1 MILILKH
8 PFTFIL
14 IRWFNKNE
22 KTIND
27 INIFGCGGGREGGK
41 VVMGEGNEGVRQCH
55 LTEFELFMDQFIML
69 FSPVSLL
76 VTKTHNIA
84 EK

>member
-27 INIFGCGGGREGGK
+27 INIFGCGGRGGRWQWGRGMK
-41 VVMGEGNEGVRQCH
+41 V
-55 LTEFELFMDQFIML
+55 LDSAI
-69 FSPVSLL
+69 
-76 VTKTHNIA
+76 
-84 EK
+84 